1 MAERKGT
8 SATRAKNKYNGENYD
23 RLYPYVELGKKAVY
37 QKAVEAGNYESLN
50 ALIESA
56 TDERTIAA
64 LGWSKEEFEREVQA
78 AAEEERKRREM
89 RKKHEL

>member
-50 ALIESA
+50 DLIESA
-56 TDERTIAA
+56 TDEKALLA
-64 LGWSKEEFEREVQA
+64 LGWSKEEFDKAVQA
-78 AAEEERKRREM
+78 AAEEERKRRNA
-89 RKKHEL
+89 RGKT